1 MIIQNMSS
9 ECNRIK
15 LEINSREK
23 TGESWN
29 TWKLSSTLIHNPWVK
44 EAQRILK
51 LNESENKTFH
61 NGGMELRGC
70 ERKIYYSKCLC

>member
-1 MIIQNMSS
+1 MSS

-15 LEINSREK
+15 LEINSRKK

-29 TWKLSSTLIHNPWVK
+29 TWKLNSTLIHNPLVR

-61 NGGMELRGC
+61 NMWDGAP
-70 ERKIYYSKCLC
+70 